1 MLIFFTALYAVVLLA
16 TVGIIVLRRPKNSPD
31 AKFTIREIP
40 MTAVLGLFLWLE
52 AGVILYY
59 WYTVP
64 ERLVRSRNSQ
74 INVCIFLSLSALL
87 GSGLLL
93 YYFVKRVI
101 VSENGVTYV
110 DLFGRSEFMQWEK
123 ITSVKQSSGKRM
135 VLEGGGM
142 KFTVGGNRKGV
153 IRFVKYATGKIPP
166 IAGDDV
172 LRNMKK
178 ALKIQ

>member
-1 MLIFFTALYAVVLLA
+1 MLIFFTVLYAVVLLA
-16 TVGIIVLRRPKNSPD
+16 TAGIILLRRPKKAEG
-31 AKFTIREIP
+31 AKFTIQEIP
-40 MTAVLGLFLWLE
+40 MTAGLGLFLWLE

-64 ERLVRSRNSQ
+64 ERLVLSRNSQ
-74 INVCIFLSLSALL
+74 INVCIFLLLSALL

-93 YYFVKRVI
+93 YYFVKRII
-101 VSENGVTYV
+101 VSESGVTYV
-110 DLFGRSEFMQWEK
+110 DLFGRTEFLQWEK

-135 VLEGGGM
+135 VLEGGET

-153 IRFVKYATGKIPP
+153 IQFVKYAAGKIPP